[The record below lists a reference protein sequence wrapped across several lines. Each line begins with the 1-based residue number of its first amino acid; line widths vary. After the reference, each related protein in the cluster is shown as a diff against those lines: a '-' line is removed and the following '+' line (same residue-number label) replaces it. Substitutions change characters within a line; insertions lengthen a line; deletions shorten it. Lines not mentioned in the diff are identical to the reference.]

1 MVATKV
7 QKKKGKRKVKKQ
19 RRSFFRRIP
28 SYLLWSLIAVVAAI
42 YIFSFYKMFVSP
54 YSFRWKAM
62 YGDEVYPAGTVRGID
77 ISHYQEEI
85 DWDLLRNATL
95 KDAPLM
101 FIFVKA
107 TEGTNL
113 LDENFIQNFYYARQ
127 SAIMRGAYHY
137 FKPQS
142 SVEQQARFFCRHVI
156 LEDEDL
162 PPVLDVE
169 EDGGLSK
176 PQLQKAV
183 LEWLKIVETHYG
195 VKPILYCSYSYRRDI
210 LTAKEFDDYP
220 LWIANYYVD
229 KLAYKGSWKFWQHTD
244 YGRISGIKGHV
255 DVNLFNGTRE
265 QLKNMSIGNNRKADF
280 EED

>member
-183 LEWLKIVETHYG
+183 LKWLKIVETHYG

-255 DVNLFNGTRE
+255 DVNLFNGSRE

>member
-19 RRSFFRRIP
+19 RRSFFRRTP

-101 FIFVKA
+101 FVFVKA

-113 LDENFIQNFYYARQ
+113 LDENFIQNFYHARQ

-255 DVNLFNGTRE
+255 DINLFNGTRE